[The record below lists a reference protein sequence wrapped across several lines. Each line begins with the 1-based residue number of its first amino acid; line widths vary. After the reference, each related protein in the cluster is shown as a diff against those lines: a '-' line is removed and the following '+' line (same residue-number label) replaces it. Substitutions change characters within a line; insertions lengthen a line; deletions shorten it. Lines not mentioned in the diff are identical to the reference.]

1 MKNHIAKTS
10 AATMS
15 IALMVSLA
23 PLGAAAAANADVSPS
38 PTAVSPTATQ
48 TPKDASTPT
57 PASPASPSDEATQ
70 PTQPQPLAIQEQAPG
85 ATPTIDTKARKR
97 LTAKQRK
104 IAKSRIVWGFASI
117 GTEGAIRGAKVTVRS
132 VRNKPLK
139 ANVITK
145 KTNKRGF
152 YAVSR
157 LGLPKR
163 FVVVISGGK
172 VPVKVGNKTVLRA
185 TKATLRSAVAKSKSG
200 FARHTAAHV
209 TLGTTV
215 AALTGVK
222 KYRNAGDSR
231 AVTRARK
238 ALRLPAHATLG
249 TYDRV
254 LPHYLS
260 AKKVRAKAK
269 SKGSLTR
276 LVNALVKQASRNAR
290 MASSLGEGVPTKYR
304 AKPTSQGENESQS
317 VRGGMSTRD
326 VDNPGDVMDEAV
338 SLVSTAYPYVA
349 AGVAFYKQI
358 ASILGLLNSGP
369 TVTQELAA
377 INAQLTQMSK
387 QLDGISSQL
396 TTLQDETA
404 TEFAE
409 LSLQLSQTQ
418 YDVLAAGGTSIAAQA
433 NYAMQ
438 QMQVLNNIA
447 TPENS
452 HLMPVQISEVNTL
465 ISNLSASAA
474 STTLQRDLVGGSS
487 SPGILGSAWSL
498 IQQSRGVAAPATAP
512 NPTAATTL
520 LTHENYDTFAPIA
533 AQWYL
538 AQVQLSLLMT
548 NNTMSQNLGDDNAD
562 GWQLAGNS
570 YQMTANAQSI
580 YNLSMNG
587 ACSSTPCPGSF
598 NSYLD
603 VLANSMPRKTLGNNE
618 AIDTT
623 TGLKWGNFGVV
634 NWNAA
639 ATQPAVSSPD
649 LTRPPT
655 ATVTCDG
662 QTKQL
667 ELDSDFFKTVNGAD
681 GGCAWPGAPVG
692 GPIGSK
698 DTATDWQMLSSEPG
712 SGGTYGSTLGNLSA
726 NIRSGGTGLLSQI
739 DNSTK
744 SQRANPSLQ
753 IPGVNAADFTSPSLF
768 PDTGWGRYV
777 YSKGPWQQFMW
788 NDDGTAR
795 EAGRALFPWHN
806 VVPAR
811 KSAGDFLVFDILNPT
826 APSMAAP
833 VFNAGCMNSAII
845 NPPPAG
851 YKKPSCYP
859 AYGTG
864 ASLIASDLPW
874 ADYAASFDYIWDG
887 GSGGGLSDPGPSN
900 RSFEGNVSYAFKDS
914 TDPAQQAIA
923 GLAAPWWPVAN
934 YSRDGD
940 LGSSRPATPG
950 CSNSPN
956 LPWRDHGYERFEV
969 GQTCSAS
976 VIGTRQVTV
985 SDYEWQPPASIG

>member
-1 MKNHIAKTS
+1 MKNRIAKTS
-10 AATMS
+10 AVTVS

-23 PLGAAAAANADVSPS
+23 PLGAAAAANDEASPS
-38 PTAVSPTATQ
+38 PAAASPTVTQ
-48 TPKDASTPT
+48 TPDGASTPT
-57 PASPASPSDEATQ
+57 PESSASPSEVATQ
-70 PTQPQPLAIQEQAPG
+70 PAQPEPLTIQEQAPG
-85 ATPTIDTKARKR
+85 ATPTIGTKARKR

-104 IAKSRIVWGFASI
+104 IAKSRFVWGFASI
-117 GTEGAIRGAKVTVRS
+117 GTDGAVRGAKVTVRS

-172 VPVKVGNKTVLRA
+172 VPVKSGNKTVLRA
-185 TKATLRSAVAKSKSG
+185 TKATLRSAVAKPKSG

-222 KYRNAGDSR
+222 KYRNAGDAR
-231 AVTRARK
+231 AATRARK
-238 ALRLPAHATLG
+238 ALRLPVHARLG

-269 SKGSLTR
+269 STGNLTR

-290 MASSLGEGVPTKYR
+290 MGSSLGEGARTKYR
-304 AKPTSQGENESQS
+304 AKATSQGGNESQQA
-317 VRGGMSTRD
+317 RGGMSTLS
-326 VDNPGDVMDEAV
+326 VDDPNDVMDEAV
-338 SLVSTAYPYVA
+338 SLVSTASPYVA
-349 AGVAFYKQI
+349 AGIAFYKQI
-358 ASILGLLNSGP
+358 ASILGLFSTGP
-369 TVTQELAA
+369 TVGQELAA

-387 QLDGISSQL
+387 QLDGISTQL
-396 TTLQDETA
+396 TSLQDEME

-438 QMQVLNNIA
+438 QMQILNNIA
-447 TPENS
+447 TPANS
-452 HLMPVQISEVNTL
+452 YLMPGQISTVNTL

-474 STTLQRDLVGGSS
+474 SSTLQRDLVGGNN

-512 NPTAATTL
+512 NPTAVTTL
-520 LTHENYDTFAPIA
+520 LTHENYDTFAPVA

-538 AQVQLSLLMT
+538 AQVQLALLMT
-548 NNTMSQNLGDDNAD
+548 NNTMSQDLGNDNAD

-570 YQMTANAQSI
+570 YQMTADAQSI
-580 YNLSMNG
+580 YNFSMNG

-598 NSYLD
+598 NSYLN
-603 VLANSMPRKTLGNNE
+603 VLADSMPRKTLGNNE

-634 NWNAA
+634 NWNAV
-639 ATQPAVSSPD
+639 ATQPASSSPN

-655 ATVTCDG
+655 VTVTCEG
-662 QTKQL
+662 QTTQL
-667 ELDSDFFKTVNGAD
+667 ELDNDFFKTVNGTD
-681 GGCAWPGAPVG
+681 NGCAWPGAPVG
-692 GPIGSK
+692 GPVGSK

-744 SQRANPSLQ
+744 TQKANPSLR

-806 VVPAR
+806 VIPAR

-826 APSMAAP
+826 APSMGAQ
-833 VFNAGCMNSAII
+833 VFSEGCMNSAIT

-851 YKKPSCYP
+851 YPKPSCYP

-864 ASLIASDLPW
+864 ASLIASDVPW
-874 ADYAASFDYIWDG
+874 ADYAASFDYIWNDG
-887 GSGGGLSDPGPSN
+887 EEFPSPGPSN

-914 TDPAQQAIA
+914 TDPSQQAIA

-934 YSRDGD
+934 YSRDRD

-956 LPWRDHGYERFEV
+956 LPWRDGGYDSFDV

-985 SDYEWQPPASIG
+985 SDYQWQQPASIG